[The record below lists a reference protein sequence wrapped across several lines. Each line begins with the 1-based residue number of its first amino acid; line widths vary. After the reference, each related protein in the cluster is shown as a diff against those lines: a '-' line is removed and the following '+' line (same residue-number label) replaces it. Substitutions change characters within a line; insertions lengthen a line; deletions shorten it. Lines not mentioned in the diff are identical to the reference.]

1 MVFYQKD
8 TMEGNMH
15 SFSVKDLD
23 QLIEENLKENKKSSK
38 LLIGYKLFHDLM
50 NDSKFYTE
58 VTESSLSS
66 TKRKYKGLKLK
77 ITTDEYQLHFE

>member
-50 NDSKFYTE
+50 NDPKFYEE
-58 VTESSLSS
+58 VTNSALSS
-66 TKRKYKGLKLK
+66 TKRKYKNLKIK
-77 ITTDEYQLHFE
+77 ITTDEYQLNFN

>member
-1 MVFYQKD
+1 MRCI
-8 TMEGNMH
+8 
-15 SFSVKDLD
+15 SVKNLD
-23 QLIEENLKENKKSSK
+23 QLIESNLREDKEINKI
-38 LLIGYKLFHDLM
+38 LIGYKLFNELM

-58 VTESSLSS
+58 VTESALSS

>member
-1 MVFYQKD
+1 MLFYQKD
-8 TMEGNMH
+8 TLGANMH

-23 QLIEENLKENKKSSK
+23 RLIDENLKENKQSNK
-38 LLIGYKLFHDLM
+38 LLIGYKLFHELM

-58 VTESSLSS
+58 VTESALSS

-77 ITTDEYQLHFE
+77 MTTDE

>member
-1 MVFYQKD
+1 MLFYQKD
-8 TMEGNMH
+8 TLGANMH

-23 QLIEENLKENKKSSK
+23 RLIDENLKENKQSNK
-38 LLIGYKLFHDLM
+38 LLIGYKLFHELM

-58 VTESSLSS
+58 VTESALSS

-77 ITTDEYQLHFE
+77 ITTDE